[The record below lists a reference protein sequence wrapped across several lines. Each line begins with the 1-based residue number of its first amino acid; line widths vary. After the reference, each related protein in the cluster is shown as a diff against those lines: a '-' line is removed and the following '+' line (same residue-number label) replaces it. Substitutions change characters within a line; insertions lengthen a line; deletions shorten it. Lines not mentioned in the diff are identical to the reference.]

1 MRTFPPNWLIVPHG
15 VLAATIVLSFA
26 AWSVPDFDI
35 FRKGFAVAEP
45 LFSEGGLIVAAWYVM
60 LYAVAWIGFQ
70 GGRSF
75 HVFPNTL
82 TDVVSIDGTA
92 ARLFLRSCAFV
103 GIAYTWST
111 VGMRLGA
118 PGIAEA
124 FSNAQGN
131 EIKVALYESYSIGLA
146 SLRYS
151 SILIGALALRSI
163 YVTQKIR
170 LGDAGDLSLLL
181 LSAVIGSRLSLIAA
195 LLICLA
201 IIPAGTTR
209 DLRQRL
215 PLIITTSACVLLA
228 LTIMNAVRNSRF
240 YESLGLDN
248 PLIASVAEILTY
260 LGAPFQGALSAGNE
274 YSQIV
279 KQGIDALHPS
289 VEESLTT
296 NSALLE
302 LLTNYG
308 NAAWLI
314 AGGTVLFASWLMGT
328 LFSQRSSALGLLYG
342 VLLFCFA
349 EMWRLFLFEKGIVI
363 TIIVLSLVAT
373 CVQALFSGQRVSVD
387 LSKAGN

>member
-1 MRTFPPNWLIVPHG
+1 MRPFPPNWLILPHG
-15 VLAATIVLSFA
+15 VLAATLILSFA
-26 AWSVPDFDI
+26 AWCVPDFDI
-35 FRKGFAVAEP
+35 LRKGFVSAEP
-45 LFSEGGLIVAAWYVM
+45 LFSEGGLIVSAWYLT

-70 GGRSF
+70 AGRSC
-75 HVFPNTL
+75 HIFPDTF
-82 TDVVSIDGTA
+82 TAVVPIDGTT
-92 ARLFLRSCAFV
+92 ARMFLRGCAV
-103 GIAYTWST
+103 AGIVYAWSTIGLRIGMSGIAD
-111 VGMRLGA
+111 
-118 PGIAEA
+118 A
-124 FSNAQGN
+124 FSTSQGN
-131 EIKVALYESYSIGLA
+131 DVKAALYESYTIGIA

-151 SILIGALALRSI
+151 SVLVGALAFRSI
-163 YVTQKIR
+163 YVTRKIKS
-170 LGDAGDLSLLL
+170 GDILDLSLLL
-181 LSAVIGSRLSLIAA
+181 LTAVIASRLSLIAA
-195 LLICLA
+195 LVICLA
-201 IIPAGTTR
+201 ILPPGKTS
-209 DLRQRL
+209 DLKQRL
-215 PLIITTSACVLLA
+215 PLIITGSGCVLLA

-240 YESLGLDN
+240 YETLGLDN
-248 PLIASVAEILTY
+248 PLLASASEILTY

-328 LFSQRSSALGLLYG
+328 LFKQRASALGLLYG

-349 EMWRLFLFEKGIVI
+349 EMWRLFMFEKGIVI
-363 TIIVLSLVAT
+363 TLIVLSIVAT
-373 CVQALFSGQRVSVD
+373 CAQGFFSRQRVAVG